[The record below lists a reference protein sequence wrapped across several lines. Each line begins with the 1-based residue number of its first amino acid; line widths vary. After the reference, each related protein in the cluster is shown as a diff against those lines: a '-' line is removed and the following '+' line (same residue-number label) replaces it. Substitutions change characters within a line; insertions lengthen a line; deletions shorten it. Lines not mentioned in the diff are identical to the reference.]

1 MNRAMKKTVA
11 TIRDV
16 AAAAGVSTATV
27 SKFVNGTQRFSSAVE
42 ARLSSTI
49 EELGYRSN
57 PMAQSMITG
66 RTKAIGLS
74 VLDIANPHYASVV
87 KGANRVAQAHGY
99 TVLLVDT
106 EETPERERQLLEALS
121 RRVDGMIVYS
131 RTPEEELDWLL
142 ALDRPSV
149 FFGRPD
155 HIGLPSVA
163 SDDQLG
169 AFMVTRHLVAQG
181 HKRVGYLG
189 YANSR
194 RNPERMAGV
203 REALAAQDLELS
215 VFEAEAPVSGA
226 GEKLCSSI
234 MLGRQPLDALVCFND
249 LLALG
254 FMKAAQTLGFR
265 VPEDISVVG
274 FDNIQFGSFASPAL
288 TSVDLN
294 SEQMGAAA
302 MQKLLA
308 SIEGQEVES
317 LTVVNAQLVLRA
329 STATRP

>member
-1 MNRAMKKTVA
+1 MKKSVA

-27 SKFVNGTQRFSSAVE
+27 SKFVNGTQRFSPAVE
-42 ARLSSTI
+42 ARLASI
-49 EELGYRSN
+49 IQELGYRSN
-57 PMAQSMITG
+57 PLAQSMITG

-74 VLDIANPHYASVV
+74 VLDINNPHYASVV

-99 TVLLVDT
+99 TLLLVDT

-131 RTPEEELDWLL
+131 RTPEAELDWLL

-149 FFGRPD
+149 YFGRPER
-155 HIGLPSVA
+155 IGLPAVA

-169 AFMVTRHLVAQG
+169 AFMVARHLLTQG
-181 HKRVGYLG
+181 HQRVGYMG
-189 YANSR
+189 FSNSR
-194 RNPERMAGV
+194 RDHERMAGV
-203 REALAAQDLELS
+203 REALESQGLELS
-215 VFEAEAPVSGA
+215 VFDAEAPSAAA

-234 MLGRQPLDALVCFND
+234 MLGRQPPDAMVCFND

-265 VPEDISVVG
+265 VPDDISVAG
-274 FDNIQFGSFASPAL
+274 FDNIQFGNFVSPAL
-288 TSVDLN
+288 TSVDLH
-294 SEQMGAAA
+294 SERMGAAA

-308 SIEGQEVES
+308 CIDGQEVEP
-317 LTVVNAQLVLRA
+317 LTVIGAQLVLRA
-329 STATRP
+329 STVSRA

>member
-1 MNRAMKKTVA
+1 MKKSVA

-27 SKFVNGTQRFSSAVE
+27 SKFVNGTQRFSPAVE
-42 ARLSSTI
+42 ARISSVI
-49 EELGYRSN
+49 AELGYRSN

-74 VLDIANPHYASVV
+74 VLDIANPHFTSVL

-131 RTPEEELDWLL
+131 RTPEEDLDWLL

-149 FFGRPD
+149 YFGRPERLK
-155 HIGLPSVA
+155 LPSVA

-169 AFMVTRHLVAQG
+169 GFIVARHLLTQG
-181 HKRVGYLG
+181 HRRIAYLG
-189 YANSR
+189 FSRSR
-194 RNPERMAGV
+194 RDRERMAGV
-203 REALAAQDLELS
+203 REALAAQGLQLT
-215 VFEAEAPVSGA
+215 VFDGEEPSAEA
-226 GEKLCSSI
+226 GERICSSI
-234 MLGRQPLDALVCFND
+234 VLGRQPPDALVCYND
-249 LLALG
+249 LMALG
-254 FMKAAQTLGFR
+254 FMKAAQTLGFG
-265 VPEDISVVG
+265 VPQDISVAG
-274 FDNIQFGSFASPAL
+274 FDNIAYGSYATPAL
-288 TSVDLN
+288 TSVDLQ
-294 SEQMGAAA
+294 SERMGAVA

-308 SIEGQEVES
+308 SIDGHEVEP
-317 LTVVNAQLVLRA
+317 LTVINAQLVLRA
-329 STATRP
+329 STAARG

>member
-1 MNRAMKKTVA
+1 MKKNVA

-27 SKFVNGTQRFSSAVE
+27 SKFVNGTQRFSLAVE
-42 ARLSSTI
+42 ARLASTI
-49 EELGYRSN
+49 EQLGYRSN

-106 EETPERERQLLEALS
+106 EETPERERHLLEALS

-155 HIGLPSVA
+155 RIGLPSVA

-181 HKRVGYLG
+181 HQRVGYLG

-215 VFEAEAPVSGA
+215 VFEADAPVSGA

-254 FMKAAQTLGFR
+254 FMKAAQSLGFR

-308 SIEGQEVES
+308 SIEGQEVEP

>member
-1 MNRAMKKTVA
+1 MKKNVA

-27 SKFVNGTQRFSSAVE
+27 SKFVNGAQRFSPAVE
-42 ARLSSTI
+42 ARLTSVI

-74 VLDIANPHYASVV
+74 VLDITNPHYASVV

-99 TVLLVDT
+99 TLLLVDT

-131 RTPEEELDWLL
+131 RTPEEELSWLL

-155 HIGLPSVA
+155 VIELPSVA

-169 AFMVTRHLVAQG
+169 AFMVTRHLLAQG

-189 YANSR
+189 FSNSR

-203 REALAAQDLELS
+203 REALAAQGLELA
-215 VFEAEAPVSGA
+215 VFEAEAPTSSA
-226 GEKLCSSI
+226 GEKQCSSI

-274 FDNIQFGSFASPAL
+274 FDNIQFGNFASPAL

-302 MQKLLA
+302 MEKLLA
-308 SIEGQEVES
+308 SIEGHAVEP

-329 STATRP
+329 STATRS

>member
-1 MNRAMKKTVA
+1 MKKNVA

-27 SKFVNGTQRFSSAVE
+27 SKFVNGAQRFSPAVE
-42 ARLSSTI
+42 ARLTSI
-49 EELGYRSN
+49 IGELGYRSN

-74 VLDIANPHYASVV
+74 VLDITNPHYASVV

-99 TVLLVDT
+99 TLLLVDT

-155 HIGLPSVA
+155 YIKLPSVA

-169 AFMVTRHLVAQG
+169 AFMVTRHLLAQG
-181 HKRVGYLG
+181 HKRVAYLG
-189 YANSR
+189 YSNSR
-194 RNPERMAGV
+194 RDRERMAGV
-203 REALAAQDLELS
+203 REALAARGLELS
-215 VFEAEAPVSGA
+215 VFEAEAPASTSG
-226 GEKLCSSI
+226 ENLCSSI
-234 MLGRQPLDALVCFND
+234 MLGRQPPDALVCFND

-254 FMKAAQTLGFR
+254 FMKAAQALGFR
-265 VPEDISVVG
+265 VPGDVSVVG

-302 MQKLLA
+302 MEKLLA
-308 SIEGQEVES
+308 SIEGQEVEP

-329 STATRP
+329 STATRD

>member
-1 MNRAMKKTVA
+1 MKKSVA

-27 SKFVNGTQRFSSAVE
+27 SKFVNGAQRFSPAVE
-42 ARLSSTI
+42 ARLASVI

-66 RTKAIGLS
+66 RTRTIGLS
-74 VLDIANPHYASVV
+74 ILDITNPHYASVV
-87 KGANRVAQAHGY
+87 KGANRVAQSHGY

-155 HIGLPSVA
+155 YIKLPSVA

-169 AFMVTRHLVAQG
+169 AFMVTRHLLAQG
-181 HKRVGYLG
+181 HKRVAYMG

-194 RNPERMAGV
+194 RDRERMAGV
-203 REALAAQDLELS
+203 REALAAQGLELS
-215 VFEAEAPVSGA
+215 VFEAEAPASSA
-226 GEKLCSSI
+226 GEKLSSSI
-234 MLGRQPLDALVCFND
+234 MLGRQPPDALVCFND

-265 VPEDISVVG
+265 VPGDVSVVG

-302 MQKLLA
+302 MEKLLA
-308 SIEGQEVES
+308 SIEGQEVEP

-329 STATRP
+329 STATRD

>member
-1 MNRAMKKTVA
+1 MKKSVA

-27 SKFVNGTQRFSSAVE
+27 SKFVNATQRFSPAVE
-42 ARLSSTI
+42 ARISSVI

-74 VLDIANPHYASVV
+74 VLDITNPHYASVV
-87 KGANRVAQAHGY
+87 KGANRVAQDHGY
-99 TVLLVDT
+99 TLLLVDT

-131 RTPEEELDWLL
+131 RTPEEELGWLL
-142 ALDRPSV
+142 ALDRPAV

-155 HIGLPSVA
+155 LIKLPAVA

-169 AFMVTRHLVAQG
+169 AYMVTRHLLSQG
-181 HKRVGYLG
+181 HQR
-189 YANSR
+189 YAYMGFSNSR
-194 RNPERMAGV
+194 RDRERMAGV
-203 REALAAQDLELS
+203 REALDAQGLELN
-215 VFEAEAPVSGA
+215 VFDAEAPTAAA
-226 GEKLCSSI
+226 GEKLCSAI
-234 MLGRQPLDALVCFND
+234 LLGRQPPDALVCFND

-254 FMKAAQTLGFR
+254 FMKAAQVLGFR

-288 TSVDLN
+288 TSVDLH
-294 SEQMGAAA
+294 SEHMGAAA
-302 MQKLLA
+302 MRKLIA
-308 SIEGQEVES
+308 TIEGNQAEA
-317 LTVVNAQLVLRA
+317 LTVINAQLVLRA
-329 STATRP
+329 STAARA

>member
-1 MNRAMKKTVA
+1 MKKNVA

-16 AAAAGVSTATV
+16 AAAAGVSTATA
-27 SKFVNGTQRFSSAVE
+27 SKFVNGAQRFSPTVE
-42 ARLSSTI
+42 ARLASVI
-49 EELGYRSN
+49 GELGYRSN

-74 VLDIANPHYASVV
+74 VLDITNPHYASVV

-99 TVLLVDT
+99 TLLLVDT

-131 RTPEEELDWLL
+131 RTPEEELGWLL

-155 HIGLPSVA
+155 AIKLPSVA

-169 AFMVTRHLVAQG
+169 AFMVTRHLLAQG
-181 HKRVGYLG
+181 HKRVGYMG
-189 YANSR
+189 FANSK

-203 REALAAQDLELS
+203 REALAAQGLELS
-215 VFEAEAPVSGA
+215 VFEAEAPTSAA

-234 MLGRQPLDALVCFND
+234 VLGRQAPDALVCFND

-265 VPEDISVVG
+265 VPDDISVVG

-302 MQKLLA
+302 MAKLLA
-308 SIEGQEVES
+308 SIEGQEVEP
-317 LTVVNAQLVLRA
+317 LTVIGAQLMLRA
-329 STATRP
+329 STTARS

>member
-27 SKFVNGTQRFSSAVE
+27 SKFVNGTQRFSPAVE

-155 HIGLPSVA
+155 RIGLPSVA

-181 HKRVGYLG
+181 HQRVGYLG

-203 REALAAQDLELS
+203 REALAAQDLELC
-215 VFEAEAPVSGA
+215 VFEADAPVSGA

-265 VPEDISVVG
+265 VPDDISVVG

-294 SEQMGAAA
+294 SEKMGAAA
-302 MQKLLA
+302 MRKLLA
-308 SIEGQEVES
+308 SIEGQEVEP